1 LESTLEAILSS
12 FYLTFYFWITAYIHH
27 LSFTFAN
34 FLARFS
40 LSN

>member
-1 LESTLEAILSS
+1 LEAILSS